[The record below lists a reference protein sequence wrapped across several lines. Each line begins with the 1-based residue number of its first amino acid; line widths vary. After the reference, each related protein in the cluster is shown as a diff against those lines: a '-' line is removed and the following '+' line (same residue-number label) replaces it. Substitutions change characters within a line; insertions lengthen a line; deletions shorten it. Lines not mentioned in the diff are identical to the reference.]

1 VWRSIIRSVISAGML
16 WYTNR
21 WVPLARFSRESFR
34 SLFSFGSKLLLSNL
48 IDTLYNNVFLLI
60 IGKFYSASQLGFF
73 TRADQFSRL
82 VSKNL
87 TGTVQRV
94 SYPVLSQVQD
104 ENTRLK
110 DGYRKIIMATMYV
123 TFTLMLGMAAFS
135 ESMIVTLIGKKWL
148 PAVQFLQLLCLAAML
163 YPLQAL
169 NLNIFNIK
177 GRTDIMLR
185 LEIVKKLLAVPVII
199 AGIYAGIMWLLA
211 GMVLHSLL
219 CYFINAYY
227 SGRLI
232 GYSVR
237 EQLADIFPSF
247 LVALLVAIPVYALRF
262 VPGLPQP
269 VILVLQ
275 ASLLLVM
282 TVLLAKRLRLQGYIE
297 IRSIVLGKLPSLK
310 RWL

>member
-1 VWRSIIRSVISAGML
+1 
-16 WYTNR
+16 
-21 WVPLARFSRESFR
+21 
-34 SLFSFGSKLLLSNL
+34 
-48 IDTLYNNVFLLI
+48 
-60 IGKFYSASQLGFF
+60 
-73 TRADQFSRL
+73 
-82 VSKNL
+82 
-87 TGTVQRV
+87 
-94 SYPVLSQVQD
+94 
-104 ENTRLK
+104 
-110 DGYRKIIMATMYV
+110 MYV